1 MTTVTVTTE
10 VPPRH
15 KTEDNSVLCTS
26 SSAHILEETEYVR
39 KIRTT
44 LEKIRN
50 HMFKDEAGQGNV
62 NCKRD
67 SELSGNLQNG
77 PESTTDPAGLDLL
90 MENMRRKD
98 QQLLEMNRENEV
110 LKIKLEASR
119 EAGAAALR
127 NVAQRLFDNYQ
138 THSEDTKKR
147 HEDSKRFLQINNLK
161 KEQML
166 KQRVENLSE
175 LSEKLEEKHG
185 QIIGLENRVQR
196 MENIV
201 LRSLRVSPGSSLGS
215 SFSIC
220 GLEPS
225 LGIHLPV
232 NYMVADAVRAGGHI
246 TVCAV
251 VSLDTN
257 RSPKVL
263 KKQEK
268 KTLLERK
275 SCLES
280 KLLQLKSKDSHSKSC
295 QDLEAEI
302 SILQE
307 QICHLQFVIH
317 SQHQNLRNIIQEVRM
332 EGLKSTL
339 KEQDGKIENLKEKV
353 NILESQAH
361 TGSMHKAASDANEK
375 MRQSHKIHRI
385 PADSLQ
391 SFQYLE

>member
-1 MTTVTVTTE
+1 MTTVTVTVE
-10 VPPRH
+10 VPPRR
-15 KTEDNSVLCTS
+15 KTEDDSVLCAS

-50 HMFKDEAGQGNV
+50 HMFKDEAGQGNM

-67 SELSGNLQNG
+67 AEQSGNLQNG
-77 PESTTDPAGLDLL
+77 SDSTADTTCLDLL

-138 THSEDTKKR
+138 TRSEDMKKR
-147 HEDSKRFLQINNLK
+147 LEGSKHLLQINNLE

-166 KQRVENLSE
+166 KQRAENLSQ

-185 QIIGLENRVQR
+185 QIVRLENRIQR
-196 MENIV
+196 MEN
-201 LRSLRVSPGSSLGS
+201 
-215 SFSIC
+215 
-220 GLEPS
+220 
-225 LGIHLPV
+225 
-232 NYMVADAVRAGGHI
+232 
-246 TVCAV
+246 
-251 VSLDTN
+251 
-257 RSPKVL
+257 
-263 KKQEK
+263 EK

-280 KLLQLKSKDSHSKSC
+280 KLLQLKSNDALSKRC
-295 QDLEAEI
+295 QDLQAEI

-317 SQHQNLRNIIQEVRM
+317 SQHQNLRNIIQEM

-339 KEQDGKIENLKEKV
+339 KEQDEKIKNLKEKV
-353 NILESQAH
+353 NILETQNKELKTKVANW
-361 TGSMHKAASDANEK
+361 TEMPKASKAVSTSELKPEGAS
-375 MRQSHKIHRI
+375 
-385 PADSLQ
+385 P
-391 SFQYLE
+391 YLMLVRLRK